1 MIEDPHPEAVGKKR
15 RCRDRQIGVV
25 VFLVMLVILQIDFS
39 QLGSLIA
46 TSGHGWR
53 AAVVLTVV
61 LGSTFAKVQI
71 GIALTLQAEP
81 PQDY

>member
-25 VFLVMLVILQIDFS
+25 AFLVTLGILSIDFS

-46 TSGHGWR
+46 TSGYGWR

-61 LGSTFAKVQI
+61 LGSKFAKVQF
-71 GIALTLQAEP
+71 GIALSLQAKP
-81 PQDY
+81 PKD